1 MYSAEAQIVRLIRG
15 EKPQQQALWDLRPA
29 AQKVQSRFRS
39 FVRKIK

>member
-1 MYSAEAQIVRLIRG
+1 VEAQIVRLSRG
-15 EKPQQQALWDLRPA
+15 HKPQQQTRWDLPA